1 MREFTVL
8 ILFVLGILN
17 LKAQSLEWITS
28 GAGDRIYSKQDIGHS
43 ITSNGDFVFI
53 SGYVAG
59 NNVKIQDTTIYH
71 GDFSFLA
78 KYSKSGDLK
87 WIRENDG
94 EGITDVSVNSNGEV
108 YTIYTSL
115 WGMENHIL
123 KFDKNGN
130 ELWNKVVKNIDKL
143 ESLTIDNEDNLIL
156 TGNYSA
162 YKDSLIIEDTVIYNI
177 SQDRANSF
185 VMKYNASGEFK
196 WFNTTKI
203 ISGYGGYIVFHD
215 IQTDNNGNIFAIG
228 EYELYDENDS
238 VQIGDYYLNSES
250 NPLYDPYYFSHKDII
265 VTKLDSKGKF
275 QWVKKFGGYQDD
287 LGNRIAVNDLDE
299 IFIVGNFADSI
310 YFDDIKLE
318 TYGIDI
324 YLSKLSSN
332 GVIEWANR
340 LGCNSANSALE
351 EGRTVEADENSV
363 YVGGTYDGSYYYF
376 GSTNLDDI
384 IINNGSNIR
393 SGFIAKYSL
402 EGNFIGVNN
411 LLTVNNLNIETA
423 KIEDIDIN
431 NDNIYLTGNF
441 YPPSTF
447 FNTTIPTVYN
457 NTNHFFL
464 ASLNINSTTYFSK
477 IHSNKIDLYPN
488 PAKDYVIVELE
499 NGYKNII
506 TISDLK
512 GNILISK
519 KSSSIIN
526 SIDISSLK
534 NGLYILRVIS
544 NDAIYTD
551 KFFKVD

>member
-1 MREFTVL
+1 M
-8 ILFVLGILN
+8 
-17 LKAQSLEWITS
+17 
-28 GAGDRIYSKQDIGHS
+28 
-43 ITSNGDFVFI
+43 
-53 SGYVAG
+53 
-59 NNVKIQDTTIYH
+59 
-71 GDFSFLA
+71 
-78 KYSKSGDLK
+78 
-87 WIRENDG
+87 
-94 EGITDVSVNSNGEV
+94 
-108 YTIYTSL
+108 
-115 WGMENHIL
+115 
-123 KFDKNGN
+123 
-130 ELWNKVVKNIDKL
+130 
-143 ESLTIDNEDNLIL
+143 
-156 TGNYSA
+156 
-162 YKDSLIIEDTVIYNI
+162 
-177 SQDRANSF
+177 
-185 VMKYNASGEFK
+185 
-196 WFNTTKI
+196 
-203 ISGYGGYIVFHD
+203 
-215 IQTDNNGNIFAIG
+215 
-228 EYELYDENDS
+228 
-238 VQIGDYYLNSES
+238 
-250 NPLYDPYYFSHKDII
+250 
-265 VTKLDSKGKF
+265 
-275 QWVKKFGGYQDD
+275 
-287 LGNRIAVNDLDE
+287 
-299 IFIVGNFADSI
+299 
-310 YFDDIKLE
+310 
-318 TYGIDI
+318 
-324 YLSKLSSN
+324 
-332 GVIEWANR
+332 
-340 LGCNSANSALE
+340 
-351 EGRTVEADENSV
+351 
-363 YVGGTYDGSYYYF
+363 
-376 GSTNLDDI
+376 
-384 IINNGSNIR
+384 
-393 SGFIAKYSL
+393 

>member
-1 MREFTVL
+1 MT
-8 ILFVLGILN
+8 N
-17 LKAQSLEWITS
+17 LKRNFYVYLTVCKKV
-28 GAGDRIYSKQDIGHS
+28 RLIGVQ
-43 ITSNGDFVFI
+43 TN
-53 SGYVAG
+53 
-59 NNVKIQDTTIYH
+59 
-71 GDFSFLA
+71 
-78 KYSKSGDLK
+78 
-87 WIRENDG
+87 
-94 EGITDVSVNSNGEV
+94 
-108 YTIYTSL
+108 
-115 WGMENHIL
+115 
-123 KFDKNGN
+123 
-130 ELWNKVVKNIDKL
+130 
-143 ESLTIDNEDNLIL
+143 
-156 TGNYSA
+156 
-162 YKDSLIIEDTVIYNI
+162 
-177 SQDRANSF
+177 
-185 VMKYNASGEFK
+185 
-196 WFNTTKI
+196 
-203 ISGYGGYIVFHD
+203 